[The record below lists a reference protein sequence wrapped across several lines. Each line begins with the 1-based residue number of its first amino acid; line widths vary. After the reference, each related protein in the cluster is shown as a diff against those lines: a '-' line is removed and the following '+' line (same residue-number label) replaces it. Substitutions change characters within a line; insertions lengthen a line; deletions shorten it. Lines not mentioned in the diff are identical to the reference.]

1 MHYAIASF
9 LALAGILTG
18 IISLA
23 ELNRIDSNAR
33 FIALLGLLLCLG
45 LILWAVVVLTGSKN
59 RTVSILATL
68 FLVFLWAV
76 ELALKCSSGDLPFCH
91 R

>member
-1 MHYAIASF
+1 MHYAIASL
-9 LALAGILTG
+9 LAFAGILIG

-33 FIALLGLLLCLG
+33 FIALLGLLFCLG
-45 LILWAVVVLTGSKN
+45 LILRAVAVLTGSKN

-68 FLVFLWAV
+68 FLVFLWTI